1 MYTDAELCPFSTA
14 EVEGARE
21 NHFASSGELGL
32 GQPRAKEKK
41 HPRIRVSDIAPR
53 AKEKKGLRI
62 RFSDIAPGRASETFS
77 ARCEFICAYA
87 KSSALL
93 RPNPCGQLSFLTNW
107 FVGLLVLKTRLA
119 ALYFAPCG

>member
-1 MYTDAELCPFSTA
+1 MRDNFFS
-14 EVEGARE
+14 
-21 NHFASSGELGL
+21 SSGELGQ

-77 ARCEFICAYA
+77 ARCEVIARTPSLSAIGKIASLNIYVYEA
-87 KSSALL
+87 RDLDVTQQPASHASRARRRVPSSSLL
-93 RPNPCGQLSFLTNW
+93 EE
-107 FVGLLVLKTRLA
+107 
-119 ALYFAPCG
+119 